1 MFNKL
6 KKILMKY
13 LFSRIL
19 LVFIFASGFSQ
30 NAEKSGNIK
39 FVQLTD
45 LHVSVGND
53 NDFLLQNIV
62 KEINDSDFEFVV
74 VTGDLTNRG
83 ADDELKQVHSILSKL
98 KKPYYV
104 VSGNHE
110 TNWSESA
117 GLTYKK
123 IFGEDKF
130 VFSKGDYVFIGFPCG
145 PYMKMGDGF
154 VKHEDVLWLD
164 KTLKDSLKNNNKKV
178 LNFAHY
184 PLDNS
189 VSNYKEVLSV
199 LEKYPTVAT
208 FCGHGHTL
216 RKYDFSGLSG
226 LMGTSITSLDG
237 KTKSYNEVIISKD
250 SISIYQKELDKPGVF
265 RFSVPS
271 KPSKIEIPKDNLV
284 MQSPFIKD
292 IASIYSLPAFDKKNL
307 YFTNSIGEIKSINL
321 KNKALNWKTETGNSI
336 YFSPIIVKNNLVIG
350 TIEGNLE
357 GFDTQSGKQKWTI
370 PVGGVLVGSPI
381 AENNRVYTASST
393 AFICADAVSG
403 KVIWQNNLPTSY
415 SQGIP
420 LIQRDKIIYG
430 VWDSYVYCLDK
441 NTGKLIWKWNNGNDK
456 QILYSAGNVN
466 MVSTKNRLYFVT
478 PQRFLTI
485 LDIETGK
492 TLLRTQKWKIRESM
506 GKSQDGKWF
515 YGKTMDGELIRV
527 PLNDTIELTEESF
540 VNQSKVL
547 DLKWGYE
554 HNPAGILEKNNKIY
568 IGSRKGEVIIVD
580 AAKFEIIKQINLGSS
595 SINGFTVDDKG
606 QVWASLIEGGIFLL
620 E

>member
-1 MFNKL
+1 
-6 KKILMKY
+6 MKN
-13 LFSRIL
+13 LFLRIL
-19 LVFIFASGFSQ
+19 LLFVIVSGFSQ
-30 NAEKSGNIK
+30 NAGKSENIK

-62 KEINDSDFEFVV
+62 KEINNSDFEFAV

-83 ADDELKQVHSILSKL
+83 ADDELKQVHSILSQL
-98 KKPYYV
+98 KIPYYV
-104 VSGNHE
+104 ISGNHE

-123 IFGEDKF
+123 IFGEDRF

-164 KTLKDSLKNNNKKV
+164 KTLKESLKNNNKKV

-216 RKYDFSGLSG
+216 KKYDFSGLSG
-226 LMGTSITSLDG
+226 IMGTSITSLDG
-237 KTKSYNEVIISKD
+237 KTKSYNQVIISKD
-250 SISIYQKELDKPGVF
+250 SISIYQKEIDKPGVF
-265 RFSVPS
+265 KFSVPS
-271 KPSKIEIPKDNLV
+271 KPSKIEIPKDSV
-284 MQSPFIKD
+284 TMQTPFIKD

-307 YFTNSIGEIKSINL
+307 YFTNSIGEIKSVNL
-321 KNKALNWKTETGNSI
+321 KSKSVNWKTETGNSI

-350 TIEGNLE
+350 TIEGNLL

-381 AENNRVYTASST
+381 AENNKIYTASST
-393 AFICADAVSG
+393 AFVCADAVSG
-403 KVIWQNNLPTSY
+403 KVIWQSNLPASY
-415 SQGIP
+415 SQGTP
-420 LIQRDKIIYG
+420 LIQDNKVIFG

-466 MVSTKNRLYFVT
+466 MVASKNRLYFVT

-492 TLLRTQKWKIRESM
+492 TLLRTSKWKIRESM

-515 YGKTMDGELIRV
+515 YGKTMDGELVRV
-527 PLNDTIELTEESF
+527 PLNDTIELTEENVVS
-540 VNQSKVL
+540 QSKVL

-554 HNPAGILEKNNKIY
+554 HNPAAILEKNNKIY
-568 IGSRKGEVIIVD
+568 LGSRKGEVVIVD
-580 AAKFEIIKQINLGSS
+580 ATKFEIIKQINLGSS

-606 QVWASLIEGGIFLL
+606 QVWASLIEGGIYLL

>member
-1 MFNKL
+1 
-6 KKILMKY
+6 MKN

-19 LVFIFASGFSQ
+19 LIFVITTSFAQ
-30 NAEKSGNIK
+30 NIEKSEQIK

-45 LHVSVGND
+45 LHVSVGNE
-53 NDFLLQNIV
+53 NDFLLQDIV
-62 KEINDSDFEFVV
+62 KEINNSDFEFAV

-98 KKPYYV
+98 KIPYYV
-104 VSGNHE
+104 ISGNHE

-123 IFGEDKF
+123 IFGEDRF
-130 VFSKGDYVFIGFPCG
+130 VFSKGDYLFIGFPCG

-164 KTLKDSLKNNNKKV
+164 KTLKDNLKNNNKKV

-226 LMGTSITSLDG
+226 IMGTSITSLDG
-237 KTKSYNEVIISKD
+237 KTKSYNQVIISKD
-250 SISIYQKELDKPGVF
+250 SISIYQKEIDKPGVF
-265 RFSVPS
+265 KFSVPS
-271 KPSKIEIPKDNLV
+271 KPSKIVIPKDSLA
-284 MQSPFIKD
+284 MQSPYIKD
-292 IASIYSLPAFDKKNL
+292 IASIYSLPAFDKKSV

-350 TIEGNLE
+350 TIEGNLV

-381 AENNRVYTASST
+381 AENNKIYTASST
-393 AFICADAVSG
+393 AFICADAVTG
-403 KVIWQNNLPTSY
+403 KVIWQNNLPASY
-415 SQGIP
+415 SQGTP
-420 LIQRDKIIYG
+420 LIQGDKIIFG

-515 YGKTMDGELIRV
+515 YGKTMDGLLLRL
-527 PLNDTIELTEESF
+527 PLSDDLELTEENL

-547 DLKWGYE
+547 DLKLGYE
-554 HNPAGILEKNNKIY
+554 HNPAAILENKNKIY
-568 IGSRKGEVIIVD
+568 VGSRKGEVLIVD
-580 AAKFEIIKQINLGSS
+580 ASKFEIVKQINLGSS
-595 SINGFTVDDKG
+595 SVNGFTIDDKG

>member
-1 MFNKL
+1 
-6 KKILMKY
+6 MKN

-19 LVFIFASGFSQ
+19 LIFVITTSFAQ
-30 NAEKSGNIK
+30 NIEKSEQIK

-45 LHVSVGND
+45 LHVSVGNE
-53 NDFLLQNIV
+53 NDFLLQDIV
-62 KEINDSDFEFVV
+62 KEINNSNFEFAV

-98 KKPYYV
+98 KIPYYV
-104 VSGNHE
+104 ISGNHE

-123 IFGEDKF
+123 IFGEDRF

-164 KTLKDSLKNNNKKV
+164 KTLKDNLKNNNKKV

-226 LMGTSITSLDG
+226 IMGTSITSLDG
-237 KTKSYNEVIISKD
+237 KTKSYNQVIISRD
-250 SISIYQKELDKPGVF
+250 SISIYQKEIDKPGVF
-265 RFSVPS
+265 KFSVPS
-271 KPSKIEIPKDNLV
+271 KPSKIVIPKDSLA
-284 MQSPFIKD
+284 MQSPYIKD
-292 IASIYSLPAFDKKNL
+292 IASIYSLPAFDKKSV

-321 KNKALNWKTETGNSI
+321 KNKSLNWKTETGNSI

-350 TIEGNLE
+350 TIEGNLV

-381 AENNRVYTASST
+381 SENNKIYTASST
-393 AFICADAVSG
+393 AFICADAVTG
-403 KVIWQNNLPTSY
+403 KVIWQNNLPASY
-415 SQGIP
+415 SQGTP
-420 LIQRDKIIYG
+420 LIQGDKIIFG

-515 YGKTMDGELIRV
+515 YGKTMDGLLLRL
-527 PLNDTIELTEESF
+527 PLSDDLELTEENL

-547 DLKWGYE
+547 DLKLGYE
-554 HNPAGILEKNNKIY
+554 HNPAAILENRNKIY
-568 IGSRKGEVIIVD
+568 VGSRKGEVLIVD
-580 AAKFEIIKQINLGSS
+580 ASKFEIIKQINLGSS
-595 SINGFTVDDKG
+595 SVNGFTIDDKG
-606 QVWASLIEGGIFLL
+606 QVWASLIEGGIYLL

>member
-1 MFNKL
+1 M
-6 KKILMKY
+6 ITT
-13 LFSRIL
+13 S
-19 LVFIFASGFSQ
+19 FAQ
-30 NAEKSGNIK
+30 NIEKSEQIK

-45 LHVSVGND
+45 LHVSVGNE
-53 NDFLLQNIV
+53 NDFLLQDIV
-62 KEINDSDFEFVV
+62 KEINNSDFEFAV

-98 KKPYYV
+98 KIPYYV
-104 VSGNHE
+104 ISGNHE

-123 IFGEDKF
+123 IFGEDRF
-130 VFSKGDYVFIGFPCG
+130 VFSKGDYLFIGFPCG

-164 KTLKDSLKNNNKKV
+164 KTLKDHLKNNNKKV

-226 LMGTSITSLDG
+226 IMGTSITSLDG
-237 KTKSYNEVIISKD
+237 KTKSYNQVIISKD
-250 SISIYQKELDKPGVF
+250 SISIYQKEIDKPGVF
-265 RFSVPS
+265 KFSVPS
-271 KPSKIEIPKDNLV
+271 KPSKIVIPKDSLA
-284 MQSPFIKD
+284 MQSPYIKD
-292 IASIYSLPAFDKKNL
+292 IASIYSLPAFDKKSV
-307 YFTNSIGEIKSINL
+307 YFMNSIGEIKSINL

-350 TIEGNLE
+350 TIEGNLV

-381 AENNRVYTASST
+381 SENNKIYTASST
-393 AFICADAVSG
+393 AFICADAVTG
-403 KVIWQNNLPTSY
+403 KVIWQNNLPASY
-415 SQGIP
+415 SQGTP
-420 LIQRDKIIYG
+420 LIQGDKIIFG

-466 MVSTKNRLYFVT
+466 IVSTKNRLYFVT

-515 YGKTMDGELIRV
+515 YGKTMDGLLLRL
-527 PLNDTIELTEESF
+527 PLSDDLELTEENL

-547 DLKWGYE
+547 DLKLGYE
-554 HNPAGILEKNNKIY
+554 HNPAAILENKNKIY
-568 IGSRKGEVIIVD
+568 VGSRKGEVLIVD
-580 AAKFEIIKQINLGSS
+580 ASKFEIIKQINLGSS
-595 SINGFTVDDKG
+595 SVNGFTIDDKG
-606 QVWASLIEGGIFLL
+606 QVWASLIEGGIYLL

>member
-1 MFNKL
+1 
-6 KKILMKY
+6 MKN

-19 LVFIFASGFSQ
+19 LLFVITTSFAQ
-30 NAEKSGNIK
+30 NIEKSEQIK

-45 LHVSVGND
+45 LHVSVGNE
-53 NDFLLQNIV
+53 NDFLLQDIV
-62 KEINDSDFEFVV
+62 KEINNSDFEFAV

-98 KKPYYV
+98 KIPYYV
-104 VSGNHE
+104 ISGNHE

-123 IFGEDKF
+123 IFGEDRF
-130 VFSKGDYVFIGFPCG
+130 VFSKGDYLFIGFPCG

-164 KTLKDSLKNNNKKV
+164 KTLKESLKNSNKKV

-216 RKYDFSGLSG
+216 KKYDFSGLSG
-226 LMGTSITSLDG
+226 IMGTSITSLDG
-237 KTKSYNEVIISKD
+237 KTKSYNQVIISKD
-250 SISIYQKELDKPGVF
+250 SISIYQKEIDKAGVF
-265 RFSVPS
+265 KFSVPS
-271 KPSKIEIPKDNLV
+271 KPSKIVIPKDSLA
-284 MQSPFIKD
+284 MQSPYVKD
-292 IASIYSLPAFDKKNL
+292 IASIYSLPAFDKKSL
-307 YFTNSIGEIKSINL
+307 YFTNSIGEIKSVSL
-321 KNKALNWKTETGNSI
+321 KSKSVNWKTETGNSI
-336 YFSPIIVKNNLVIG
+336 YFSPIIIKNNLVIG
-350 TIEGNLE
+350 TIEGNLL

-381 AENNRVYTASST
+381 AENNKMYTASST
-393 AFICADAVSG
+393 AFVCADAVSG
-403 KVIWQNNLPTSY
+403 KVLWQNNLPMSY
-415 SQGIP
+415 SQGTP
-420 LIQRDKIIYG
+420 LIQGDKIIFG

-515 YGKTMDGELIRV
+515 YGKTMDGLLLRL
-527 PLNDTIELTEESF
+527 PLADDLELTEENLI
-540 VNQSKVL
+540 NQSKVL
-547 DLKWGYE
+547 DLKLGYE
-554 HNPAGILEKNNKIY
+554 HNPAGILENKNKIY
-568 IGSRKGEVIIVD
+568 VGSRKGEVLIID

-595 SINGFTVDDKG
+595 SVNGFVIDDKG
-606 QVWASLIEGGIFLL
+606 QVWASLIEGGIYLL

>member
-1 MFNKL
+1 
-6 KKILMKY
+6 MKH
-13 LFSRIL
+13 LFFRIL
-19 LVFIFASGFSQ
+19 LLFVITSGFSQ
-30 NAEKSGNIK
+30 NAEKKVIIK

-62 KEINDSDFEFVV
+62 KEINNSDNEFVV

-98 KKPYYV
+98 TKPYYV
-104 VSGNHE
+104 ISGNHE

-123 IFGEDKF
+123 IFGEDRF
-130 VFSKGDYVFIGFPCG
+130 VFSKGDYVFIGYPCG

-164 KTLKDSLKNNNKKV
+164 KTLKDSLKGNNKKV

-184 PLDNS
+184 PMDNS

-199 LEKYPTVAT
+199 LQKYPTVAS

-237 KTKSYNEVIISKD
+237 KTQSYNELIISND
-250 SISIYQKELDKPGVF
+250 SISIYQKELDKPGVYK
-265 RFSVPS
+265 FSVPT
-271 KPSKIEIPKDNLV
+271 KPSKIEIPKDDFPTV
-284 MQSPFIKD
+284 TPFLKD
-292 IASIYSLPAFDKKNL
+292 DASIYSLPSFDKKNF
-307 YFTNSIGEIKSINL
+307 YFANSLGEIQSVNL
-321 KNKALNWKTETGNSI
+321 KDKKINWKTKTGNAI
-336 YFSPIIVKNNLVIG
+336 YFSPTIVKNNLVVG
-350 TIEGNLE
+350 TIEGKLL
-357 GFDTQSGKQKWTI
+357 GFDSQSGKQKWDVAI
-370 PVGGVLVGSPI
+370 GGVLVGSPI
-381 AENNRVYTASST
+381 VENNKVYTASST
-393 AFICADAVSG
+393 SFVCVDAVSG
-403 KVIWQNNLPTSY
+403 KVIWKKEMPQSY
-415 SQGIP
+415 SQGTP
-420 LIQRDKIIYG
+420 LIQGDRIIFG
-430 VWDSYVYCLDK
+430 VWDTYVYCLNK
-441 NTGKLIWKWNNGNDK
+441 NTGELIWKWNNGNDK

-466 MVSTKNRLYFVT
+466 MVSTKSRLYFVT

-492 TLLRTQKWKIRESM
+492 TLLRTSKWKIRESM

-515 YGKTMDGELIRV
+515 YGKTMDGLLLRV
-527 PLNDTIELTEESF
+527 PLLDDLELTEEN
-540 VNQSKVL
+540 VEKQSKVL
-547 DLKWGYE
+547 DLKLGYE
-554 HNPAGILEKNNKIY
+554 HNPAGILEKDNKIY

-580 AAKFEIIKQINLGSS
+580 AEKFEIIKQITLGSS
-595 SINGFTVDDKG
+595 SVNGFTIDEQG
-606 QVWASLIEGGIFLL
+606 RVWTSLIEGGIYLL
-620 E
+620 K

>member
-1 MFNKL
+1 
-6 KKILMKY
+6 MKN

-19 LVFIFASGFSQ
+19 LIFVITTSFAQ
-30 NAEKSGNIK
+30 NIEKSEQIK

-45 LHVSVGND
+45 LHVSVGNE
-53 NDFLLQNIV
+53 NDFLLQDIV
-62 KEINDSDFEFVV
+62 KEINNSDFEFAV

-98 KKPYYV
+98 KIPYYV
-104 VSGNHE
+104 ISGNHE

-123 IFGEDKF
+123 IFGEDRF
-130 VFSKGDYVFIGFPCG
+130 VFSKGDYLFIGFPCG

-164 KTLKDSLKNNNKKV
+164 KTLKDHLKNNNKKV

-226 LMGTSITSLDG
+226 IMGTSITSLDG
-237 KTKSYNEVIISKD
+237 KTKSYNQVIISKD
-250 SISIYQKELDKPGVF
+250 SISIYQKEIDKPGVF
-265 RFSVPS
+265 KFSVPS
-271 KPSKIEIPKDNLV
+271 KPSKIVIPKDSLA
-284 MQSPFIKD
+284 MQSPYIKD
-292 IASIYSLPAFDKKNL
+292 IASIYSLPAFDKKSV
-307 YFTNSIGEIKSINL
+307 YFMNSIGEIKSINL

-350 TIEGNLE
+350 TIEGNLV

-381 AENNRVYTASST
+381 SENNKIYTASST
-393 AFICADAVSG
+393 AFICADAVTG
-403 KVIWQNNLPTSY
+403 KVIWQNNLPASY
-415 SQGIP
+415 SQGTP
-420 LIQRDKIIYG
+420 LIQGDKIIFG

-466 MVSTKNRLYFVT
+466 IVSTKNRLYFVT

-515 YGKTMDGELIRV
+515 YGKTMDGLLLRL
-527 PLNDTIELTEESF
+527 PLSDDLELTEENL

-547 DLKWGYE
+547 DLKLGYE
-554 HNPAGILEKNNKIY
+554 HNPAAILENKNKIY
-568 IGSRKGEVIIVD
+568 VGSRKGEVLIVD
-580 AAKFEIIKQINLGSS
+580 ASKFEIIKQINLGSS
-595 SINGFTVDDKG
+595 SVNGFTIDDKG
-606 QVWASLIEGGIFLL
+606 QVWASLIEGGIYLL

>member
-1 MFNKL
+1 
-6 KKILMKY
+6 MKY

-19 LVFIFASGFSQ
+19 LFFIIVSGFSQ
-30 NAEKSGNIK
+30 NAEKSGIIK

-62 KEINDSDFEFVV
+62 KEINNSDNEFVV

-83 ADDELKQVHSILSKL
+83 ANDELQQVHSILTKL
-98 KKPYYV
+98 KIPYYV
-104 VSGNHE
+104 ISGNHE

-123 IFGEDKF
+123 IFGADKF
-130 VFSKGDYVFIGFPCG
+130 VFSKGEYLFIGFPCG

-216 RKYDFSGLSG
+216 KKYDFSGLSG
-226 LMGTSITSLDG
+226 IMGTSITSLDG

-250 SISIYQKELDKPGVF
+250 SISIYQKEIDKPGVF

-271 KPSKIEIPKDNLV
+271 KASKIEIPKDNFV
-284 MQSPFIKD
+284 AQTPFIKD

-307 YFTNSIGEIKSINL
+307 YFTNSIGEIKSVNL
-321 KNKALNWKTETGNSI
+321 KNKSVNWKTETGNSI
-336 YFSPIIVKNNLVIG
+336 YFSPIVIKNNLVIG
-350 TIEGNLE
+350 TIEGNLL

-381 AENNRVYTASST
+381 AENNKVYTASST

-403 KVIWQNNLPTSY
+403 KVIWQNNLPLSY
-415 SQGIP
+415 SQGTP
-420 LIQRDKIIYG
+420 LIQGNKIIFG

-441 NTGKLIWKWNNGNDK
+441 NTGSLIWKWNNGNDK

-466 MVSTKNRLYFVT
+466 MVSTTKRLYFVT

-492 TLLRTQKWKIRESM
+492 TLLRTSKWKIRESM

-515 YGKTMDGELIRV
+515 YGKTMDGELLRV
-527 PLNDTIELTEESF
+527 PLNDAIELTEESF

-547 DLKWGYE
+547 DLKLGYE
-554 HNPAGILEKNNKIY
+554 HNPAAIFENKNKIY
-568 IGSRKGEVIIVD
+568 IGSRKGEVLIVD
-580 AAKFEIIKQINLGSS
+580 AVKFEIIKQINLGSS
-595 SINGFTVDDKG
+595 SVNGFTVDNKG
-606 QVWASLIEGGIFLL
+606 QVWTSLIEGAIFLL
-620 E
+620 K

>member
-1 MFNKL
+1 
-6 KKILMKY
+6 MKQ
-13 LFSRIL
+13 LFFRIL
-19 LVFIFASGFSQ
+19 LLFVITSGFSQ
-30 NAEKSGNIK
+30 NAEEKGIIK

-62 KEINDSDFEFVV
+62 KEINNSDFEFAV

-83 ADDELKQVHSILSKL
+83 ADDELKQVHSILSQL
-98 KKPYYV
+98 KIPYYV
-104 VSGNHE
+104 ISGNHE

-123 IFGEDKF
+123 IFGEDRF

-164 KTLKDSLKNNNKKV
+164 KTLKENLKNNNKKV

-216 RKYDFSGLSG
+216 KKYNFSGLSG
-226 LMGTSITSLDG
+226 IMGTSITSLDG
-237 KTKSYNEVIISKD
+237 KTKSYNQVIISKD
-250 SISIYQKELDKPGVF
+250 SISIYQKEIDKPGVF
-265 RFSVPS
+265 KFSVPS
-271 KPSKIEIPKDNLV
+271 KPSKIEIPKDSV
-284 MQSPFIKD
+284 TMQTPFIKD

-307 YFTNSIGEIKSINL
+307 YFTNSIGEIKSVNL
-321 KNKALNWKTETGNSI
+321 KSKNVNWKTETGNSI

-350 TIEGNLE
+350 SIEGNLQ

-381 AENNRVYTASST
+381 AENNKVYTASST

-403 KVIWQNNLPTSY
+403 KVIWQSNLPASY
-415 SQGIP
+415 SQGTP
-420 LIQRDKIIYG
+420 LIQDNKIIFG

-466 MVSTKNRLYFVT
+466 MVASKNRLYFVT

-515 YGKTMDGELIRV
+515 YGKTMEGELVRV
-527 PLNDTIELTEESF
+527 PLNDTIELTEENV

-568 IGSRKGEVIIVD
+568 VGSRKGEVVIVD

-595 SINGFTVDDKG
+595 SINGFTIDDKG

>member
-1 MFNKL
+1 
-6 KKILMKY
+6 MKN
-13 LFSRIL
+13 LVLRIL
-19 LVFIFASGFSQ
+19 LLFIVVSGFSQ

-164 KTLKDSLKNNNKKV
+164 KTLKDSLKNTNKKV

-237 KTKSYNEVIISKD
+237 KTKSYNQVIISND

-265 RFSVPS
+265 KFSVPS
-271 KPSKIEIPKDNLV
+271 KPSKIEIPKDDLV

-420 LIQRDKIIYG
+420 LIQGDKIIFG

-466 MVSTKNRLYFVT
+466 MVSTTKRLYFVT
-478 PQRFLTI
+478 PQRFLTV

-515 YGKTMDGELIRV
+515 YGKTMDGELVRV
-527 PLNDTIELTEESF
+527 PLNDDIELTEESF
-540 VNQSKVL
+540 VNQTKVL

-568 IGSRKGEVIIVD
+568 VGSRKGEVVIVD
-580 AAKFEIIKQINLGSS
+580 AVKFEIIKQINLGSS
-595 SINGFTVDDKG
+595 SINGFTLDGKG

>member
-1 MFNKL
+1 
-6 KKILMKY
+6 MKQ
-13 LFSRIL
+13 LFFRIL
-19 LVFIFASGFSQ
+19 LLFVITSGFSQ
-30 NAEKSGNIK
+30 NAEEKGIIK

-62 KEINDSDFEFVV
+62 KEINNSDFEFAI

-83 ADDELKQVHSILSKL
+83 ADDELKQVHSILSQL
-98 KKPYYV
+98 KIPYYV
-104 VSGNHE
+104 ISGNHE

-123 IFGEDKF
+123 IFGEDRF
-130 VFSKGDYVFIGFPCG
+130 VFSKGDYVFVGFPCG

-164 KTLKDSLKNNNKKV
+164 KTLKENLKNNNKKV

-216 RKYDFSGLSG
+216 RKYNFSGLSG
-226 LMGTSITSLDG
+226 IMGTSITSLDG
-237 KTKSYNEVIISKD
+237 KTKSYNQVIISKY
-250 SISIYQKELDKPGVF
+250 SISIYQKEIDKPGVF
-265 RFSVPS
+265 KFSVPS
-271 KPSKIEIPKDNLV
+271 KPSKIEIPKDSV
-284 MQSPFIKD
+284 TMQTPFIKD

-307 YFTNSIGEIKSINL
+307 YFTNSIGEIKSVNL
-321 KNKALNWKTETGNSI
+321 KSKSVNWKTETGNSI

-350 TIEGNLE
+350 TIEGNLL

-381 AENNRVYTASST
+381 AENNKIYTASST
-393 AFICADAVSG
+393 AFVCADAVTG
-403 KVIWQNNLPTSY
+403 KVIWQSNLPASY
-415 SQGIP
+415 SQGTP
-420 LIQRDKIIYG
+420 LIQDNKIIFG

-466 MVSTKNRLYFVT
+466 MVASKNRLYFVT

-515 YGKTMDGELIRV
+515 YGKTMEGELVRV
-527 PLNDTIELTEESF
+527 PLNDTIELTEENV

-554 HNPAGILEKNNKIY
+554 HNPAAILEKNNKIY
-568 IGSRKGEVIIVD
+568 LGSRKGEVVIVD

-595 SINGFTVDDKG
+595 SINGFTLDDKG

>member
-1 MFNKL
+1 
-6 KKILMKY
+6 MKY

-30 NAEKSGNIK
+30 NAEKSGIIK

-62 KEINDSDFEFVV
+62 KEINNSDNEFVV

-83 ADDELKQVHSILSKL
+83 ADDELKQVHLRLAEL
-98 KKPYYV
+98 KIPYYV

-123 IFGEDKF
+123 IFGQDKF
-130 VFSKGDYVFIGFPCG
+130 VFSKGDYLFIGFPCG

-164 KTLKDSLKNNNKKV
+164 KTLKDSLKNNNKKI

-208 FCGHGHTL
+208 FCGHGHKL
-216 RKYDFSGLSG
+216 KKYDFSGLSG

-250 SISIYQKELDKPGVF
+250 SISIYQKEIDKAGVF

-271 KPSKIEIPKDNLV
+271 KPSKIEIPKDDLV

-307 YFTNSIGEIKSINL
+307 YFTNSIGEIQSVNL
-321 KNKALNWKTETGNSI
+321 KNKSVNWKTETGNSI
-336 YFSPIIVKNNLVIG
+336 YFSPIIVKKNLVIG
-350 TIEGNLE
+350 TIEGNLL
-357 GFDTQSGKQKWTI
+357 GFDAQSGKQKWAI

-381 AENNRVYTASST
+381 AENNKVYTASST
-393 AFICADAVSG
+393 AFICADVLSG
-403 KVIWQNNLPTSY
+403 KVIWQNNLPASY
-415 SQGIP
+415 SQGTP
-420 LIQRDKIIYG
+420 LIQGDKIIFG
-430 VWDSYVYCLDK
+430 VWDSYIYCLNK
-441 NTGKLIWKWNNGNDK
+441 NTGELIWKWNNGNDK

-466 MVSTKNRLYFVT
+466 MVSSKNRLYFVT
-478 PQRFLTI
+478 PQRFLTV

-492 TLLRTQKWKIRESM
+492 TLLRTSKWKIRESM

-515 YGKTMDGELIRV
+515 YGKTMDGELVRV
-527 PLNDTIELTEESF
+527 PLNDAIELTEESF
-540 VNQSKVL
+540 VSQSKVL

-554 HNPAGILEKNNKIY
+554 HNPAAILEKNNKIY
-568 IGSRKGEVIIVD
+568 LGSRKGEVMIVD
-580 AAKFEIIKQINLGSS
+580 AAKFEILKQINLGSS

-606 QVWASLIEGGIFLL
+606 QVWASLIEGGIYLL

>member
-1 MFNKL
+1 
-6 KKILMKY
+6 MKN

-19 LVFIFASGFSQ
+19 LIFVITTSFAQ
-30 NAEKSGNIK
+30 NIEKSEQIK

-45 LHVSVGND
+45 LHVSVGNE
-53 NDFLLQNIV
+53 NDFLLQDIV
-62 KEINDSDFEFVV
+62 KEINNSDFEFAV

-98 KKPYYV
+98 KIPYYV
-104 VSGNHE
+104 ISGNHE

-123 IFGEDKF
+123 IFGEDRF
-130 VFSKGDYVFIGFPCG
+130 VFSKGDYLFIGFPCG

-164 KTLKDSLKNNNKKV
+164 KTLKDNLKNNNKKV

-226 LMGTSITSLDG
+226 IMGTSITSLDG
-237 KTKSYNEVIISKD
+237 KTKSYNQVIISKD
-250 SISIYQKELDKPGVF
+250 SISIYQKEIDKPGVF
-265 RFSVPS
+265 KFSVPS
-271 KPSKIEIPKDNLV
+271 KPSKIVIPKDSLA
-284 MQSPFIKD
+284 MQSPYIKD
-292 IASIYSLPAFDKKNL
+292 IASIYSLPAFDKKSV

-350 TIEGNLE
+350 TIEGNLVV
-357 GFDTQSGKQKWTI
+357 FDTQSGKQKWTI

-381 AENNRVYTASST
+381 AENNKIYTASST
-393 AFICADAVSG
+393 AFICADAVTG
-403 KVIWQNNLPTSY
+403 KVIWQNNLPASY
-415 SQGIP
+415 SQGTP
-420 LIQRDKIIYG
+420 LIQGDKIIFG

-515 YGKTMDGELIRV
+515 YGKTMDGLLLRL
-527 PLNDTIELTEESF
+527 PLSDDLELTEENL

-547 DLKWGYE
+547 DLKLGYE
-554 HNPAGILEKNNKIY
+554 HNPAAILENRNKIY
-568 IGSRKGEVIIVD
+568 VGSRKGEVLIVD
-580 AAKFEIIKQINLGSS
+580 ASKFEIIKQINLGSS
-595 SINGFTVDDKG
+595 SVNGFTIDDKG
-606 QVWASLIEGGIFLL
+606 QVWASLIEGGIYLL

>member
-1 MFNKL
+1 
-6 KKILMKY
+6 MKN

-19 LVFIFASGFSQ
+19 LIFVITTSFAQ
-30 NAEKSGNIK
+30 NIEKSEQIK

-45 LHVSVGND
+45 LHVSVGNE
-53 NDFLLQNIV
+53 NDFLLQDIV
-62 KEINDSDFEFVV
+62 KEINNSDFEFAV

-98 KKPYYV
+98 KIPYYV
-104 VSGNHE
+104 ISGNHE

-123 IFGEDKF
+123 IFGEDRF
-130 VFSKGDYVFIGFPCG
+130 VFSKGDYLFIGFPCG

-164 KTLKDSLKNNNKKV
+164 KTLKDHLKNNNKKV

-226 LMGTSITSLDG
+226 IMGTSITSLDG
-237 KTKSYNEVIISKD
+237 KTKSYNQVIISKD
-250 SISIYQKELDKPGVF
+250 SISIYQKEIDKLGVF
-265 RFSVPS
+265 KFSVPS
-271 KPSKIEIPKDNLV
+271 KPSKIVIPKDSLA
-284 MQSPFIKD
+284 MQSSYIKD
-292 IASIYSLPAFDKKNL
+292 IASIYSLPAFDKKSI

-321 KNKALNWKTETGNSI
+321 KNKSLNWKTETGNSI

-350 TIEGNLE
+350 TIEGNLV

-381 AENNRVYTASST
+381 SENNKIYTASST
-393 AFICADAVSG
+393 AFICADAVTG
-403 KVIWQNNLPTSY
+403 KVIWQNNLPASY
-415 SQGIP
+415 SQGKP
-420 LIQRDKIIYG
+420 LIQGDKIIFG

-515 YGKTMDGELIRV
+515 YGKTMDGLLLRL
-527 PLNDTIELTEESF
+527 PLNDDLELTEENL

-547 DLKWGYE
+547 DLKLGYE
-554 HNPAGILEKNNKIY
+554 HNPAAILENKNKIY
-568 IGSRKGEVIIVD
+568 VGSRKGEVLIVD
-580 AAKFEIIKQINLGSS
+580 ASKFEIIKQINLGSS
-595 SINGFTVDDKG
+595 SVNGFTIDDKG
-606 QVWASLIEGGIFLL
+606 QVWASLIEGGIYLL

>member
-1 MFNKL
+1 
-6 KKILMKY
+6 MKN
-13 LFSRIL
+13 LFLRIL
-19 LVFIFASGFSQ
+19 LLFVIVSGFSQ
-30 NAEKSGNIK
+30 NAGKSEDIK

-62 KEINDSDFEFVV
+62 KEINNSDFEFAV

-83 ADDELKQVHSILSKL
+83 ADDELKQVHSILSQL
-98 KKPYYV
+98 KIPYYV
-104 VSGNHE
+104 ISGNHE

-123 IFGEDKF
+123 IFGEDRF

-164 KTLKDSLKNNNKKV
+164 KTLKESLKNNNKKV

-216 RKYDFSGLSG
+216 KKYNFSGLSG
-226 LMGTSITSLDG
+226 IMGTSITSLDG
-237 KTKSYNEVIISKD
+237 KIKSYNQVIISKD
-250 SISIYQKELDKPGVF
+250 SISIYQKEIDKPGVF
-265 RFSVPS
+265 KFSVPS
-271 KPSKIEIPKDNLV
+271 KPSKIEIPKDSV
-284 MQSPFIKD
+284 TMQTPFIKD

-307 YFTNSIGEIKSINL
+307 YFTNSIGEIKSVNL
-321 KNKALNWKTETGNSI
+321 KSKSVNWKTETGNSI

-350 TIEGNLE
+350 TIEGNLL

-381 AENNRVYTASST
+381 AENNKIYTASST
-393 AFICADAVSG
+393 AFVCADAVSG
-403 KVIWQNNLPTSY
+403 KVIWQSNLPASY
-415 SQGIP
+415 SQGTP
-420 LIQRDKIIYG
+420 LIQDDKIIFG

-466 MVSTKNRLYFVT
+466 MVATKNRLYFVT

-492 TLLRTQKWKIRESM
+492 TLLRTSKWKIRESM

-515 YGKTMDGELIRV
+515 YGKTMDGELVRV
-527 PLNDTIELTEESF
+527 PLNDTIELTEENVVS
-540 VNQSKVL
+540 QSKVL

-554 HNPAGILEKNNKIY
+554 HNPAAILEKNNKIY
-568 IGSRKGEVIIVD
+568 LGSRKGEVVIVD
-580 AAKFEIIKQINLGSS
+580 ATKFEIIKQINLGSS

-606 QVWASLIEGGIFLL
+606 QVWASLIEGGIYLL

>member
-1 MFNKL
+1 
-6 KKILMKY
+6 MKPI
-13 LFSRIL
+13 FSRIL
-19 LVFIFASGFSQ
+19 LFFIIASGFAQ
-30 NAEKSGNIK
+30 NAEKSGIIK

-62 KEINDSDFEFVV
+62 KEINNSDNEFVV

-83 ADDELKQVHSILSKL
+83 ADDELQQVHSILTKL
-98 KKPYYV
+98 KIPYYV
-104 VSGNHE
+104 ISGNHE

-123 IFGEDKF
+123 IFGEDRF
-130 VFSKGDYVFIGFPCG
+130 VFSKGEYVFIGFPCG

-164 KTLKDSLKNNNKKV
+164 KTLKDNLKNNNKKV

-199 LEKYPTVAT
+199 LEKHPTVAS

-226 LMGTSITSLDG
+226 LMGTSIISLDG
-237 KTKSYNEVIISKD
+237 KTKSYNELIISKD
-250 SISIYQKELDKPGVF
+250 SISIYQKEIDKPGVF
-265 RFSVPS
+265 KFSVSS
-271 KPSKIEIPKDNLV
+271 KPSKIEIPKEASAPQV
-284 MQSPFIKD
+284 PFLKD
-292 IASIYSLPAFDKKNL
+292 DASLYSLPVLDKKSI
-307 YFTNSIGEIKSINL
+307 YFTNSLGEIQSVNL
-321 KNKALNWKTETGNSI
+321 KNKSVNWKTETGNSI
-336 YFSPIIVKNNLVIG
+336 YFSPIIIKNNLVIG
-350 TIEGNLE
+350 TIEGNLL

-370 PVGGVLVGSPI
+370 PVGGVLVGSPV
-381 AENNRVYTASST
+381 AENNKVYTASSK

-415 SQGIP
+415 SQGTP
-420 LIQRDKIIYG
+420 LIHGDKIIFG
-430 VWDSYVYCLDK
+430 VWDSYVYCLNK
-441 NTGKLIWKWNNGNDK
+441 NTGSLIWKWNNGNDK

-466 MVSTKNRLYFVT
+466 MVATKNRLYFVT
-478 PQRFLTI
+478 PQRFLTV

-515 YGKTMDGELIRV
+515 YGKTMDGELVRV
-527 PLNDTIELTEESF
+527 PLNDAIELTEESF

-554 HNPAGILEKNNKIY
+554 HNPAGILENNNKIY
-568 IGSRKGEVIIVD
+568 VGSRKGEVIIVD
-580 AAKFEIIKQINLGSS
+580 AEKFEIIKQINLGSS

>member
-1 MFNKL
+1 
-6 KKILMKY
+6 MKQ
-13 LFSRIL
+13 LFFRIL
-19 LVFIFASGFSQ
+19 LLFVITSGFSQ
-30 NAEKSGNIK
+30 NAEEKGIIK

-62 KEINDSDFEFVV
+62 KEINNSDFEFAI

-83 ADDELKQVHSILSKL
+83 ADDELKQVHSILSQL
-98 KKPYYV
+98 KIPYYV
-104 VSGNHE
+104 ISGNHE

-123 IFGEDKF
+123 IFGEDRF

-164 KTLKDSLKNNNKKV
+164 KTLKENLKNNNKKV

-216 RKYDFSGLSG
+216 RKYNFSGLSG
-226 LMGTSITSLDG
+226 IMGTSITSLDG
-237 KTKSYNEVIISKD
+237 KTKSYNQVIISKD
-250 SISIYQKELDKPGVF
+250 SISIYQKEIDKPGVF
-265 RFSVPS
+265 KFSVPS
-271 KPSKIEIPKDNLV
+271 KPSKIEIPKDTV
-284 MQSPFIKD
+284 AFQSPFLKD

-307 YFTNSIGEIKSINL
+307 YFTNSIGEIKSVNL
-321 KNKALNWKTETGNSI
+321 KNKNVNWKTETGNSI

-350 TIEGNLE
+350 TIEGNLL

-381 AENNRVYTASST
+381 AENNKVYTASST
-393 AFICADAVSG
+393 AFICADAVTG
-403 KVIWQNNLPTSY
+403 KVIWQSNLPASY
-415 SQGIP
+415 SQGTP
-420 LIQRDKIIYG
+420 LIQDNKIIFG

-466 MVSTKNRLYFVT
+466 MVASKNRLYFVT

-515 YGKTMDGELIRV
+515 YGKTMEGELVRV
-527 PLNDTIELTEESF
+527 PLNDAIELTEENVIS
-540 VNQSKVL
+540 QSKVL

-554 HNPAGILEKNNKIY
+554 HNPAVILEKNNKIY
-568 IGSRKGEVIIVD
+568 LGSRKGEVVIVD
-580 AAKFEIIKQINLGSS
+580 ATKFEIIKQINLGSS
-595 SINGFTVDDKG
+595 SINGFTLDDKG

>member
-1 MFNKL
+1 
-6 KKILMKY
+6 MKY

-19 LVFIFASGFSQ
+19 LLFIIVSGFSQ
-30 NAEKSGNIK
+30 NADQSGNIK
-39 FVQLTD
+39 FIQLTD

-62 KEINDSDFEFVV
+62 KEINNSDFEFVI

-83 ADDELKQVHSILSKL
+83 ADDELKQVYSTLSKL
-98 KKPYYV
+98 QKPYYV
-104 VSGNHE
+104 ISGNHE

-123 IFGEDKF
+123 IFGEDRF

-164 KTLKDSLKNNNKKV
+164 KTLKETLKGTNKKV

-216 RKYDFSGLSG
+216 KKYDFSGLSG
-226 LMGTSITSLDG
+226 IMGTSITSLDG
-237 KTKSYNEVIISKD
+237 KTQSYNQVIISKD

-271 KPSKIEIPKDNLV
+271 KPSKIEIPKNDFEEVTPFVKDN
-284 MQSPFIKD
+284 
-292 IASIYSLPAFDKKNL
+292 ASIYSLPSFDKNDL
-307 YFTNSIGEIKSINL
+307 YFTNSLGEIKAVNL
-321 KNKALNWKTETGNSI
+321 KSKKVNWKTETGNAI

-350 TIEGNLE
+350 TIEGNLL
-357 GFDTQSGKQKWTI
+357 GFDSKSGKQKWNTSI
-370 PVGGVLVGSPI
+370 GGVLVGSPI
-381 AENNRVYTASST
+381 AENNKVYTASST
-393 AFICADAVSG
+393 AFVCADAVSG
-403 KVIWQNNLPTSY
+403 KIIWKKELPQSY
-415 SQGIP
+415 SQGTP
-420 LIQRDKIIYG
+420 LIQGDKIIFG
-430 VWDSYVYCLDK
+430 VWDSYVYCLNK
-441 NTGKLIWKWNNGNDK
+441 NTGELIWKWNNGNDK
-456 QILYSAGNVN
+456 QILYSAGNVS
-466 MVSTKNRLYFVT
+466 MVASKSRLYFVT

-492 TLLRTQKWKIRESM
+492 TLLRTSKWKIRESM

-515 YGKTMDGELIRV
+515 YGKTMDGLLLRV
-527 PLNDTIELTEESF
+527 PLSDDLELTEENIA
-540 VNQSKVL
+540 NQSKIL
-547 DLKWGYE
+547 DLKLGYE
-554 HNPAGILEKNNKIY
+554 HNPAAILEKDNKIY
-568 IGSRKGEVIIVD
+568 IGSRKGEVVIVD
-580 AAKFEIIKQINLGSS
+580 AEKFEILKQITLGSS
-595 SINGFTVDDKG
+595 SVNGFTIDAQG
-606 QVWASLIEGGIFLL
+606 RVWTSLIEGGIYLL
-620 E
+620 NQ

>member
-1 MFNKL
+1 
-6 KKILMKY
+6 MKHI
-13 LFSRIL
+13 FSRIL
-19 LVFIFASGFSQ
+19 LLFIIASGFSQ
-30 NAEKSGNIK
+30 NTGKSENIK

-62 KEINDSDFEFVV
+62 KEINNSDFEFAI

-83 ADDELKQVHSILSKL
+83 ADDELKQVNSILSQL
-98 KKPYYV
+98 KIPYYV
-104 VSGNHE
+104 ISGNHE

-123 IFGEDKF
+123 IFGEDRF

-164 KTLKDSLKNNNKKV
+164 KTLKENLKNNNKKV

-216 RKYDFSGLSG
+216 RKYNFSGLSG
-226 LMGTSITSLDG
+226 IMGTSITSLDG
-237 KTKSYNEVIISKD
+237 KIKSYNQVIISKD
-250 SISIYQKELDKPGVF
+250 SISIYQKEIDKPGVF
-265 RFSVPS
+265 KFSVPS
-271 KPSKIEIPKDNLV
+271 KPSKITIPKDSV
-284 MQSPFIKD
+284 AFQTPFIKD

-321 KNKALNWKTETGNSI
+321 KNKAQNWKTETGNSI

-350 TIEGNLE
+350 TIEGNLL

-381 AENNRVYTASST
+381 AENNKVYTASST
-393 AFICADAVSG
+393 AFICADAVTG
-403 KVIWQNNLPTSY
+403 KVIWQNNLPMSY

-420 LIQRDKIIYG
+420 LIQGDKIIFG

-466 MVSTKNRLYFVT
+466 MVASKNRLYFVT
-478 PQRFLTI
+478 PQRFLTV

-515 YGKTMDGELIRV
+515 YGKTMEGELVRV
-527 PLNDTIELTEESF
+527 PLNDDIELTEESF

-568 IGSRKGEVIIVD
+568 VGSRKGEVVIVD
-580 AAKFEIIKQINLGSS
+580 ATKFEIIKQINLGSS
-595 SINGFTVDDKG
+595 SINGFTLDDKG
-606 QVWASLIEGGIFLL
+606 QAWASLIEGGIFLL

>member
-1 MFNKL
+1 
-6 KKILMKY
+6 MKH
-13 LFSRIL
+13 LFFRIL
-19 LVFIFASGFSQ
+19 LLFVITSGFSQ
-30 NAEKSGNIK
+30 NAEKKDIIK

-62 KEINDSDFEFVV
+62 KEINNSDNEFVV

-83 ADDELKQVHSILSKL
+83 ADDELQQVHSILSKL
-98 KKPYYV
+98 TKPYYV
-104 VSGNHE
+104 ISGNHE

-123 IFGEDKF
+123 IFGEDRF
-130 VFSKGDYVFIGFPCG
+130 VFSKGDYLFIGYPCG

-164 KTLKDSLKNNNKKV
+164 KTLKDSLKGNNKKV

-184 PLDNS
+184 PMDNS

-199 LEKYPTVAT
+199 LQKYPTVAS
-208 FCGHGHTL
+208 FCGHGHSL

-237 KTKSYNEVIISKD
+237 KTQSYNELIINND
-250 SISIYQKELDKPGVF
+250 SISIYQKEIAKPGVF
-265 RFSVPS
+265 KFSVPT
-271 KPSKIEIPKDNLV
+271 KPSKIEIPKDDFPAIA
-284 MQSPFIKD
+284 PFLKD
-292 IASIYSLPAFDKKNL
+292 DASIYSLPSFDKKNF
-307 YFTNSIGEIKSINL
+307 YFANSLGEIQSVNL
-321 KNKALNWKTETGNSI
+321 KDKKINWKTKTGNAI

-350 TIEGNLE
+350 TIEGKLL
-357 GFDTQSGKQKWTI
+357 GFDSQSGKQKWDVA
-370 PVGGVLVGSPI
+370 VGGVLVGSPI
-381 AENNRVYTASST
+381 AENNKIYTASST
-393 AFICADAVSG
+393 AFVSIDALSG
-403 KVIWQNNLPTSY
+403 RVIWKKELPQSY
-415 SQGIP
+415 SQGTP
-420 LIQRDKIIYG
+420 LIQGDKIIFG
-430 VWDSYVYCLDK
+430 VWDTYIYCLNK
-441 NTGKLIWKWNNGNDK
+441 NTGELIWKWNNGNDK

-492 TLLRTQKWKIRESM
+492 TLLRTSKWKIRESM

-515 YGKTMDGELIRV
+515 YGKTMDGLLLRV
-527 PLNDTIELTEESF
+527 PLSDDLELTEEN
-540 VNQSKVL
+540 VEKQSKIL
-547 DLKWGYE
+547 DLKLGYE
-554 HNPAGILEKNNKIY
+554 HNPAGILEKDNKIY

-580 AAKFEIIKQINLGSS
+580 AAKFEIIKQITLGSS
-595 SINGFTVDDKG
+595 SVNGFTIDAQG
-606 QVWASLIEGGIFLL
+606 RVWTSLIEGGIYLL
-620 E
+620 N